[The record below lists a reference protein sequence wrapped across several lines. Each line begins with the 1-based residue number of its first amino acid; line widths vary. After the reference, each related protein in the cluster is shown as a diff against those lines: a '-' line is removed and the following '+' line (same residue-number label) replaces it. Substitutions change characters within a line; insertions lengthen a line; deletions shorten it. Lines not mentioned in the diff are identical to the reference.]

1 MFSMIIPHST
11 CRLKI
16 INLPHITGGLVE
28 SRSQKKLS
36 KVQVFVCTR
45 VQKIYELGYLKSRQR
60 AANARSWLA
69 YKDAVAWWRAAIWI
83 DPNSKVSTSMATG
96 TVRPIVIPKT
106 AKTGRNTRRAGL
118 TSAPTVA
125 HVWITCKARV
135 PSLVASSSF
144 NLNPAGTPINHMQPV
159 LMMSFVNIRTIL
171 CTNWAIEDSYKRTR
185 TPAMAPITTSTAI
198 AVQVECLFCAHRWA
212 MAMLACSD
220 LHSRWKVSWRTGH
233 ILHKIQWFNTQSNE
247 KREWAVRVL
256 PPRINSLFCTS
267 ILFYR
272 CQIGNWGCLEDSN
285 QWFAKK
291 NFIRINKQTNRKI
304 EVRISRKNLSTPNVS
319 LQINENKTF
328 KKPKNKN
335 RCSFLSQV

>member
-1 MFSMIIPHST
+1 MNTHFEVFASYNILQYLSDFIHVLIFVTVTKCRKSPKLTNIVIVLVMNQITTRWT
-11 CRLKI
+11 CNVKI
-16 INLPHITGGLVE
+16 
-28 SRSQKKLS
+28 
-36 KVQVFVCTR
+36 C
-45 VQKIYELGYLKSRQR
+45 ELGYLKSRQR

-83 DPNSKVSTSMATG
+83 DPSSKVSTSMATG
-96 TVRPIVIPKT
+96 TVRPIVIPKS

-198 AVQVECLFCAHRWA
+198 AVHVECLFCAHRWA

-220 LHSRWKVSWRTGH
+220 LHSCWKVSWTTGQ
-233 ILHKIQWFNTQSNE
+233 ILHKIE
-247 KREWAVRVL
+247 
-256 PPRINSLFCTS
+256 
-267 ILFYR
+267 
-272 CQIGNWGCLEDSN
+272 
-285 QWFAKK
+285 
-291 NFIRINKQTNRKI
+291 
-304 EVRISRKNLSTPNVS
+304 
-319 LQINENKTF
+319 
-328 KKPKNKN
+328 
-335 RCSFLSQV
+335 